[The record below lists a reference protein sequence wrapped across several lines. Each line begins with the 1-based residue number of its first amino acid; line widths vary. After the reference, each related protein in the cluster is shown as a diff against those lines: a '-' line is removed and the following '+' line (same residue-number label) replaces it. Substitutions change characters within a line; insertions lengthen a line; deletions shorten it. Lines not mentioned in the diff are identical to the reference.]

1 MVIEAIQVPQ
11 TAVKCRADRVKRRDA
26 RRFTRQQIHL
36 IDYSKI
42 PSCRFANATAS
53 LASKLR
59 RLTRIEISTV
69 IPDSSICVAHISP
82 IINLRCRAGSL
93 SDRLK
98 PALLIGPVIT
108 PHLIATTSGIRIIPA
123 TTTLAQV
130 VSIGSPSVSSALV
143 VPELS
148 YTSNRAECI
157 FFICT
162 LGLNSGA

>member
-1 MVIEAIQVPQ
+1 MPQ

-36 IDYSKI
+36 IDYSKN
-42 PSCRFANATAS
+42 PSCRFANATS
-53 LASKLR
+53 NLASKLR

-82 IINLRCRAGSL
+82 IINLRCSAGSL

-108 PHLIATTSGIRIIPA
+108 LHLIATTSGIRIIPT

-130 VSIGSPSVSSALV
+130 VSIGSPYVSSALV
-143 VPELS
+143 VPKLGD
-148 YTSNRAECI
+148 TSNHAKCI

-162 LGLNSGA
+162 LGLNCGA